1 MSVLKLDRLQ
11 AYVRRLASNGPA
23 DDFWVDESGAI
34 AGSFGAMPITSAF
47 QSIHRLDDGSVVG
60 AQALVRS
67 TDDDGGAA
75 ASPWVQL
82 AATLAADEIVALDRR
97 SRTVHTL
104 NFFRHD
110 GSPDT
115 LFLSVHDRLLT
126 AVADNH
132 GRSFRRVLDTLAVPL
147 SRIVIELPAE
157 TAADPTL
164 LVNVVANYRLH
175 GFRVAANF
183 DTAVQLMAVLP
194 LVRLDYLK
202 VDAQRWSA
210 FDAGGTARAALARV
224 RASGTELILKRVESP
239 AHVDLAHAC
248 GASRV
253 QGFALAAPVPARAW
267 PAAITSRRG
276 RDSVPA

>member
-34 AGSFGAMPITSAF
+34 AGRFGAMPITSAF

-60 AQALVRS
+60 AQALVRRA
-67 TDDDGGAA
+67 DDDGGAA
-75 ASPWVQL
+75 ASPWVRL
-82 AATLAADEIVALDRR
+82 ASTLPADDIVALDRR

-110 GSPDT
+110 GSPDE

-132 GRSFRRVLDTLAVPL
+132 GRSFRRVLETLAVPL

-164 LVNVVANYRLH
+164 LANVVANYRLH
-175 GFRVAANF
+175 GFKVAANF
-183 DTAVQLMAVLP
+183 DTAAQLAAVLSV
-194 LVRLDYLK
+194 VRLDYLK
-202 VDAQRWSA
+202 VDAQRWPA
-210 FDAGGTARAALARV
+210 FDAGGAARPALARM
-224 RASGTELILKRVESP
+224 RASGTELILKRVETG
-239 AHVDLAHAC
+239 AHLDLARAC

-253 QGFALAAPVPARAW
+253 QGYALAAPVP
-267 PAAITSRRG
+267 
-276 RDSVPA
+276 

>member
-23 DDFWVDESGAI
+23 DDFWVDETGAI
-34 AGSFGAMPITSAF
+34 AGRFGAMPITSAF
-47 QSIHRLDDGSVVG
+47 QSIHRLGDGMTIG

-67 TDDDGGAA
+67 ADDDVGAA
-75 ASPWVQL
+75 ASPWVRL
-82 AATLAADEIVALDRR
+82 AATLPADDIVALDRR

-104 NFFRHD
+104 NFFRHA
-110 GSPDT
+110 GSPDA

-164 LVNVVANYRLH
+164 LANVVANYRLH

-183 DTAVQLMAVLP
+183 DTAAQLMAVLAV
-194 LVRLDYLK
+194 VRLDYLK
-202 VDAQRWSA
+202 VDAQRWTV
-210 FDAGGTARAALARV
+210 FDAGGNARPALARM
-224 RASGTELILKRVESP
+224 RASGTELILKRVETC
-239 AHVDLAHAC
+239 AHVDLARAC
-248 GASRV
+248 GASHV
-253 QGFALAAPVPARAW
+253 QGFAMAEPVPARAW
-267 PAAITSRRG
+267 PPGVTSRRG